1 MKIDELGPVKY
12 VVIIFLFALA
22 RQDAVDDRGGRVPP
36 PFTSAV
42 QVDDAKLIAVERRG
56 RPRRGR

>member
-36 PFTSAV
+36 PFYSV
-42 QVDDAKLIAVERRG
+42 QVDDAKHIAVERRG